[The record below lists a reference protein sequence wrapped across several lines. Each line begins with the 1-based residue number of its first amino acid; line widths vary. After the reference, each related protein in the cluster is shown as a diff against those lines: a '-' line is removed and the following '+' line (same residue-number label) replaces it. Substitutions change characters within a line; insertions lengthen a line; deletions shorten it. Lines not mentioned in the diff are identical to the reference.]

1 MTNTIFSGNSVRVFY
16 NPDVN
21 NSATATAGNT
31 EIEKI
36 AAFPNFSYSSEMQN
50 YEIYDNEYEE
60 KLAGQINLE
69 PIDITVHYIPGSKSH
84 QYLDNKVKSGEQFQI
99 TIHYVD
105 QEGEVD
111 ILIVNGKVASKN
123 ISGDKEN
130 TVIATYQFIPEAIV
144 AAGTRASP
152 NTLYRSDYGVGSDG
166 STNYPQYSGVNPM
179 GNAFIK
185 IDGTNSENPAG
196 VDVHG
201 IGLVDNNNKSKIVV
215 SESGELKVYIK
226 NATSGWQRLYT
237 GTEMDSR
244 YLNAADNLSDLT
256 DKTAAQTNLNVYS
269 KEAGDARYLK
279 ATSNLIDLTDKAAA
293 RTNLGLG
300 SSAILNTGTA
310 GNTVVTFNSN
320 GTWSGTQ
327 NFLYANFKST
337 AATPLKIESANP
349 TIMFAE
355 TDAGS
360 TQYVMV
366 NDKTSFRIHETNTG
380 GPNVFDYDSA
390 RKNVRLPA
398 LVLTSALAI
407 SEGGTGATNS
417 EGARKNISAFYEN
430 RNSIGTETNLNDI
443 TGLQS
448 GLYFQVYSAQ
458 ATTAKNYP
466 TNQAGCLQVFQT
478 AAGSIDGCVQVY
490 RAFNTPRAW
499 TRTLT
504 SGTWSNWVEDFTSQS
519 IIGLGNGGTGSN
531 TVAGART
538 NLQINRLTQGASYT
552 DLMSNNNTTR
562 LRIQDNNVWGGSDG
576 TNWIALGVAQGGTR
590 CIKCRRCTH

>member
-60 KLAGQINLE
+60 KLAGQINLD

-111 ILIVNGKVASKN
+111 ILIVNGKAASKN

-256 DKTAAQTNLNVYS
+256 DKTQARNNLEVYAKSQTLNKDEAAIAAGYGTNLNVINI
-269 KEAGDARYLK
+269 A
-279 ATSNLIDLTDKAAA
+279 DLNAIPQQKGFM
-293 RTNLGLG
+293 R
-300 SSAILNTGTA
+300 ILNTTP
-310 GNTVVTFNSN
+310 GNTTGITASGFISHTDGSNSYSGLFIQSDGN
-320 GTWSGTQ
+320 RVFAGGRNPTSNSGLWQFHEIPIMDRENTWAKTQ
-327 NFLYANFKST
+327 SFTYANFKSS
-337 AATPLKIESANP
+337 AANPLRIESANP

-355 TDAGS
+355 TDADS
-360 TQYVMV
+360 TQYVIV
-366 NDKTSFRIHETNTG
+366 NDKTSFRIHESTTA
-380 GPNVFDYDSA
+380 GPNVLDYDST
-390 RKNVRLPA
+390 RKNVKMPELI
-398 LVLTSALAI
+398 LTKALAI
-407 SEGGTGATNS
+407 SEGGTGGNS
-417 EGARKNISAFYEN
+417 GPSARTALSVMYEN
-430 RNSIGTETNLNDI
+430 KNTLTTDNLNNL
-443 TGLQS
+443 TGTKS
-448 GLYFQVYSAQ
+448 GFYMQ
-458 ATTAKNYP
+458 ATSANALLDRNYP
-466 TNQAGCLQVFQT
+466 TQTAGCLQVYQT
-478 AAGSIDGCVQVY
+478 GANGVDGCVQTYMVHNGS
-490 RAFNTPRAW
+490 RSW
-499 TRTLT
+499 TRVYNNGSWTA
-504 SGTWSNWVEDFTSQS
+504 WVENYNTNSV
-519 IIGLGNGGTGSN
+519 IGFANG
-531 TVAGART
+531 R
-538 NLQINRLTQGASYT
+538 Y
-552 DLMSNNNTTR
+552 
-562 LRIQDNNVWGGSDG
+562 W
-576 TNWIALGVAQGGTR
+576 
-590 CIKCRRCTH
+590 CK

>member
-60 KLAGQINLE
+60 KLAGQINLD

-144 AAGTRASP
+144 AAGTRTSP

-179 GNAFIK
+179 GNSFIK
-185 IDGTNSENPAG
+185 IDGANSENPAG

-226 NATSGWQRLYT
+226 NATSGWQRIYT

-256 DKTAAQTNLNVYS
+256 DKTAS
-269 KEAGDARYLK
+269 
-279 ATSNLIDLTDKAAA
+279 

-390 RKNVRLPA
+390 RKNVKMPELI
-398 LVLTSALAI
+398 LTKALAI
-407 SEGGTGATNS
+407 SEGGT
-417 EGARKNISAFYEN
+417 
-430 RNSIGTETNLNDI
+430 
-443 TGLQS
+443 
-448 GLYFQVYSAQ
+448 
-458 ATTAKNYP
+458 
-466 TNQAGCLQVFQT
+466 
-478 AAGSIDGCVQVY
+478 
-490 RAFNTPRAW
+490 
-499 TRTLT
+499 
-504 SGTWSNWVEDFTSQS
+504 
-519 IIGLGNGGTGSN
+519 
-531 TVAGART
+531 
-538 NLQINRLTQGASYT
+538 
-552 DLMSNNNTTR
+552 
-562 LRIQDNNVWGGSDG
+562 
-576 TNWIALGVAQGGTR
+576 R
-590 CIKCRRCTH
+590 CNK